1 MTRSKTLPFATLLLP
16 AEAAAAILR
25 HIEPLASVRA
35 PLSTALGR
43 VLAEDIASPI
53 DLPAW
58 DNSGMD
64 GFAVRGEDVRGK
76 TPIDLTIIEDIPAG
90 SFPRHALRPGTC
102 SRIFTGAPVPKG
114 ADTVIRQEDTTTLGN
129 ERVTI
134 GADRDVN
141 RNVRPRGEDMRKGQ
155 LVLQRGTPLGPAQ
168 MGVLASIAQREVSVY
183 KRPTVAVLATGDEIA
198 ELEEHE
204 AILAGRKVA
213 SSNSYTLRSMIE
225 LVGAEPLYLGIAKD
239 DPGVLRER
247 IEAAAGA
254 DLFIT
259 SAGVSVGEHDYLR
272 PVLTDLGATLEFWR
286 IRMRPGAPVG
296 FGILNGLPW
305 LGLPGNPVS
314 TMVTFE
320 LFVRPALRKMLGH
333 TALFRRA
340 VPVTVSEPIRTN
352 APLRHFLRVVIAD
365 GEAGP
370 TARLTGPQ
378 GSGILTSMVRANA
391 LLIVPEDRQDIPAG
405 EVLNAIRLE
414 EPEHVPDPP
423 Y

>member
-296 FGILNGLPW
+296 FGMLNGLPW